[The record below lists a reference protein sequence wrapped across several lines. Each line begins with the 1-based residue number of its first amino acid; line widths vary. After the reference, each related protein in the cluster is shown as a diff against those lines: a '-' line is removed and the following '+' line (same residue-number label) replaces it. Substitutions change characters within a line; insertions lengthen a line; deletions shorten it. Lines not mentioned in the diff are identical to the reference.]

1 MLSGPPFAFPPYR
14 LSGVVYGCLLN
25 DKAGLLA
32 LADAIDKPPYKGA
45 PKAPVLFM
53 KPRNTL
59 ALSGAPV
66 EVDEASGKLSIGA
79 SLGIVMAATVTRVRK
94 EDAAGSIAGLM
105 LVADLSVP
113 HASFYRP
120 SVRMKAR
127 DGSCLLGPVVPY
139 AEALAQPRGLEMS
152 VFIDGSVVQRTSPED
167 MIRPI
172 SQLIADISDF
182 LTLDAGDVVLFGS
195 VTPLPVARA
204 GQTFAIEAAAIGSLL
219 GSVVSSRD
227 RRAA

>member
-1 MLSGPPFAFPPYR
+1 MLQGPTFAFAPYR

-25 DKAGLLA
+25 DKAGLVA
-32 LADAIDKPPYKGA
+32 LGDAVEKVPYKGA
-45 PKAPVLFM
+45 PKAPVLFI

-59 ALSGAPV
+59 ALSGASV
-66 EVDEASGKLSIGA
+66 VVDEATGVLSIGA
-79 SLGIVMAATVTRVRK
+79 SLGIVMGAAATRVRT
-94 EDAAGSIAGLM
+94 EDAAGYIAGLM

-139 AEALAQPRGLEMS
+139 AEALAQPHGLEIS
-152 VFIDGSVVQRTSPED
+152 VFLDGSAVQRTSPED

-172 SQLIADISDF
+172 SQLIAEISDF
-182 LTLDAGDVVLFGS
+182 LTLDPGDVVLFGS
-195 VTPLPVARA
+195 ATPLPVAHA
-204 GQTFAIEAAAIGSLL
+204 GQTFAIEAQAIGRLQGSL
-219 GSVVSSRD
+219 VSSRD
-227 RRAA
+227 RSAA